1 MCQSTN
7 SIGIPIVPDS
17 EGIEEYKKG
26 IVVLKLWNPSSVTF
40 EIKIKYGMPSTVYW
54 GGKSCQKF

>member
-26 IVVLKLWNPSSVTF
+26 IVILKLWNSSAVTF
-40 EIKIKYGMPSTVYW
+40 EIKHKYGIASTV
-54 GGKSCQKF
+54 